1 MATSLNESQVA
12 SRKSQEKLREGR
24 GPCPGPFAF
33 RHAAVEERVRLFDTI
48 RSCRQREPMKLF
60 RILLVVIVAALG
72 VAALLVVRQRQKLA
86 AMSND
91 EIRAM
96 LEGKLSGKV
105 DDEQLVR
112 IQEMVIA
119 KVRGGQW
126 SSSSAAAIT
135 GTVSYRESDPMPPS
149 AVIIVT
155 LADTSVTDAT
165 AGQIGAH
172 VIEQPRTVPVDFSVG
187 FDPADIIDNHS
198 YTV

>member
-1 MATSLNESQVA
+1 M
-12 SRKSQEKLREGR
+12 
-24 GPCPGPFAF
+24 
-33 RHAAVEERVRLFDTI
+33 
-48 RSCRQREPMKLF
+48 MLF

-72 VAALLVVRQRQKLA
+72 VAALLVGRQRQKLA
-86 AMSND
+86 AMSDD

-96 LEGKLSGKV
+96 LEGKLGGKV

-119 KVRGGQW
+119 RARGGRW

-135 GTVSYRESDPMPPS
+135 GTVSYRESHPMPPS
-149 AVIIVT
+149 AVVIVT
-155 LADTSVTDAT
+155 LADTSVTDA

-198 YTV
+198 YTVEATISSGDALLWTTDTAYPVITRGNPLTADLLLIAVPSSVEQ

>member
-1 MATSLNESQVA
+1 
-12 SRKSQEKLREGR
+12 
-24 GPCPGPFAF
+24 
-33 RHAAVEERVRLFDTI
+33 
-48 RSCRQREPMKLF
+48 MKLF

-86 AMSND
+86 AMSDD

-119 KVRGGQW
+119 RVRGGRW

-135 GTVSYRESDPMPPS
+135 GTVSYRESNPIPPS
-149 AVIIVT
+149 AVVIVT
-155 LADTSVTDAT
+155 LADTSVTDA

-172 VIEQPRTVPVDFSVG
+172 VIEQPRTVPVGFSVG

-198 YTV
+198 YTVEATISSGDALLWTTDTAYPVITRGNPLTADLLLIAVPSSVEQ

>member
-1 MATSLNESQVA
+1 M
-12 SRKSQEKLREGR
+12 
-24 GPCPGPFAF
+24 
-33 RHAAVEERVRLFDTI
+33 
-48 RSCRQREPMKLF
+48 MLF

-72 VAALLVVRQRQKLA
+72 VAALLVGRQRQKLA
-86 AMSND
+86 AMSDD

-119 KVRGGQW
+119 RVRGGRW

-149 AVIIVT
+149 AVVIVT
-155 LADTSVTDAT
+155 LADTSVTDA

-187 FDPADIIDNHS
+187 FDPADIIDSHS
-198 YTV
+198 YTVEATISSGDALLWTTDTAYPVITRGNPLTADLLLIAVPSSVEQ

>member
-1 MATSLNESQVA
+1 
-12 SRKSQEKLREGR
+12 
-24 GPCPGPFAF
+24 
-33 RHAAVEERVRLFDTI
+33 
-48 RSCRQREPMKLF
+48 MKLF
-60 RILLVVIVAALG
+60 RILLVVVVAALG
-72 VAALLVVRQRQKLA
+72 VAALLVVRQRQRLA
-86 AMSND
+86 AMSDD

-119 KVRGGQW
+119 RVRGGRW

-149 AVIIVT
+149 AVVIVT
-155 LADTSVTDAT
+155 LADTSVTDA

-198 YTV
+198 YTVEATISSGDALLWTTDTAYPVITRGNPLTADLLLIAVPSSVEQ

>member
-1 MATSLNESQVA
+1 M
-12 SRKSQEKLREGR
+12 
-24 GPCPGPFAF
+24 
-33 RHAAVEERVRLFDTI
+33 
-48 RSCRQREPMKLF
+48 MLF

-72 VAALLVVRQRQKLA
+72 VAALLVGRQRQKLA
-86 AMSND
+86 AMSDD

-119 KVRGGQW
+119 RVRGGRW

-135 GTVSYRESDPMPPS
+135 GTVSYRESHPMPPS
-149 AVIIVT
+149 AVVIVT
-155 LADTSVTDAT
+155 LADTSVTDA
-165 AGQIGAH
+165 AGKIGAH

-187 FDPADIIDNHS
+187 FDPADIIDSHS
-198 YTV
+198 YTVEATISSCDALLWTTDTAYPVITRGNPLTADLLLIAVPSSVEQ

>member
-1 MATSLNESQVA
+1 
-12 SRKSQEKLREGR
+12 
-24 GPCPGPFAF
+24 
-33 RHAAVEERVRLFDTI
+33 
-48 RSCRQREPMKLF
+48 MKLF

-72 VAALLVVRQRQKLA
+72 VAALLVVRQRQRLA
-86 AMSND
+86 AMSDD
-91 EIRAM
+91 EIRAV

-119 KVRGGQW
+119 RVRGGRW

-149 AVIIVT
+149 AVVIVT
-155 LADTSVTDAT
+155 LADTSVTDA

-172 VIEQPRTVPVDFSVG
+172 VIEQPKTVPVDFSVG

-198 YTV
+198 YTVEATISSGDALLWTTDTAYPVITRGNPLTADLLLIAVPSSVEQ

>member
-1 MATSLNESQVA
+1 
-12 SRKSQEKLREGR
+12 
-24 GPCPGPFAF
+24 
-33 RHAAVEERVRLFDTI
+33 
-48 RSCRQREPMKLF
+48 MKLF
-60 RILLVVIVAALG
+60 RILLVVVVAALG
-72 VAALLVVRQRQKLA
+72 VAALLVVRQRQRLA
-86 AMSND
+86 AMSDD

-119 KVRGGQW
+119 RVRGGRW
-126 SSSSAAAIT
+126 SSSSTAAIT

-149 AVIIVT
+149 AVVIVT
-155 LADTSVTDAT
+155 LADTSVTDA

-172 VIEQPRTVPVDFSVG
+172 VIEQPKTVPVDLSVA

-198 YTV
+198 YTVEATISSGDALLWTTDTAYPVITRGNPLTADLLLIAVPSSVEQ

>member
-1 MATSLNESQVA
+1 
-12 SRKSQEKLREGR
+12 
-24 GPCPGPFAF
+24 
-33 RHAAVEERVRLFDTI
+33 
-48 RSCRQREPMKLF
+48 MKLF
-60 RILLVVIVAALG
+60 RILLVVVVAALG
-72 VAALLVVRQRQKLA
+72 VAALLVVRQRQRLA
-86 AMSND
+86 AMSDD

-96 LEGKLSGKV
+96 LEGKLSGKL

-119 KVRGGQW
+119 RVRGGRW

-149 AVIIVT
+149 AVVIVT
-155 LADTSVTDAT
+155 LADTSVTDA

-172 VIEQPRTVPVDFSVG
+172 VIEQPKTVPVDFSVG

-198 YTV
+198 YTVEATISSGDALLWTTDTAYPVITRGNPLTADLLLIAVPSSVEQ

>member
-1 MATSLNESQVA
+1 
-12 SRKSQEKLREGR
+12 
-24 GPCPGPFAF
+24 
-33 RHAAVEERVRLFDTI
+33 
-48 RSCRQREPMKLF
+48 MKLF

-86 AMSND
+86 AMSDD

-96 LEGKLSGKV
+96 LEGKLGGKV

-119 KVRGGQW
+119 KVRGGRW

-149 AVIIVT
+149 AVVIVT
-155 LADTSVTDAT
+155 LADTSVTDA
-165 AGQIGAH
+165 ASQIGAH
-172 VIEQPRTVPVDFSVG
+172 VIEQPRSVPVDFSVG

-198 YTV
+198 YTVEATISSGDALLWTTDTAYPVITRGNPLTADLLLIAVPSSVEQ

>member
-1 MATSLNESQVA
+1 
-12 SRKSQEKLREGR
+12 
-24 GPCPGPFAF
+24 
-33 RHAAVEERVRLFDTI
+33 
-48 RSCRQREPMKLF
+48 MKLF
-60 RILLVVIVAALG
+60 RILLVVVVAALG
-72 VAALLVVRQRQKLA
+72 VAALLVVRQRQRLA
-86 AMSND
+86 AMSDD

-119 KVRGGQW
+119 RVRGGRW

-149 AVIIVT
+149 AVVIVT
-155 LADTSVTDAT
+155 LADTSVTDA

-172 VIEQPRTVPVDFSVG
+172 VIEQPKTVPVDFSVG

-198 YTV
+198 YTVEATISSGDALLWTTDTAYPVITRGNPLTADLLLIAVPSSVEQ

>member
-1 MATSLNESQVA
+1 M
-12 SRKSQEKLREGR
+12 R
-24 GPCPGPFAF
+24 
-33 RHAAVEERVRLFDTI
+33 
-48 RSCRQREPMKLF
+48 LF

-86 AMSND
+86 AMSDD

-119 KVRGGQW
+119 RVRGGRW
-126 SSSSAAAIT
+126 SSSSAAPLT
-135 GTVSYRESDPMPPS
+135 GPVSYRESDPMPPS
-149 AVIIVT
+149 AVVIVT
-155 LADTSVTDAT
+155 LADTSVTDA

-198 YTV
+198 YTVEATISSGDALLWTTDTAYPVITRGNPLTADLLLIAVPSSVEQ

>member
-1 MATSLNESQVA
+1 
-12 SRKSQEKLREGR
+12 
-24 GPCPGPFAF
+24 
-33 RHAAVEERVRLFDTI
+33 
-48 RSCRQREPMKLF
+48 MKLF

-86 AMSND
+86 AMSDD

-96 LEGKLSGKV
+96 LEGKLGGKV

-119 KVRGGQW
+119 RVRGGRW

-149 AVIIVT
+149 AVVIVT
-155 LADTSVTDAT
+155 LADTSVTDA

-198 YTV
+198 YTVEATISSGDALLWTTDTAYPVITRGNPLTADLLLIAVPSSVEQ

>member
-1 MATSLNESQVA
+1 
-12 SRKSQEKLREGR
+12 
-24 GPCPGPFAF
+24 
-33 RHAAVEERVRLFDTI
+33 
-48 RSCRQREPMKLF
+48 MKLF
-60 RILLVVIVAALG
+60 RILLVVVVAALG
-72 VAALLVVRQRQKLA
+72 VAALLVVRQRQRLA
-86 AMSND
+86 AMSDD

-119 KVRGGQW
+119 RVRSGRW

-149 AVIIVT
+149 AVVIVT
-155 LADTSVTDAT
+155 LADTSVTDA

-198 YTV
+198 YTVEATISSGDALLWTTDTAYPVITRGNPLTADLLLIAVPSSVEQ

>member
-1 MATSLNESQVA
+1 
-12 SRKSQEKLREGR
+12 
-24 GPCPGPFAF
+24 
-33 RHAAVEERVRLFDTI
+33 
-48 RSCRQREPMKLF
+48 MKLF
-60 RILLVVIVAALG
+60 RILLVVVVAALG
-72 VAALLVVRQRQKLA
+72 VAALLVVRQRQRLA
-86 AMSND
+86 ALSD
-91 EIRAM
+91 AEIRAM

-119 KVRGGQW
+119 RVRGGRW

-149 AVIIVT
+149 AVVIVT
-155 LADTSVTDAT
+155 LADTSVTDA

-198 YTV
+198 YTVEATISSGDALLWTTDTAYPVITRGNPLTADLLLIAVPSSVEQ

>member
-1 MATSLNESQVA
+1 
-12 SRKSQEKLREGR
+12 
-24 GPCPGPFAF
+24 
-33 RHAAVEERVRLFDTI
+33 
-48 RSCRQREPMKLF
+48 MKLF
-60 RILLVVIVAALG
+60 RILVVVIVAALG

-86 AMSND
+86 AMSDD

-96 LEGKLSGKV
+96 LEGKLTGKV

-119 KVRGGQW
+119 RVRGGRS

-149 AVIIVT
+149 AVVIVT
-155 LADTSVTDAT
+155 LADTSVTDA

-198 YTV
+198 YTVEATISSGDALLWTTDTAYPVITRGNPLTADLLLIAVPSSVEQ